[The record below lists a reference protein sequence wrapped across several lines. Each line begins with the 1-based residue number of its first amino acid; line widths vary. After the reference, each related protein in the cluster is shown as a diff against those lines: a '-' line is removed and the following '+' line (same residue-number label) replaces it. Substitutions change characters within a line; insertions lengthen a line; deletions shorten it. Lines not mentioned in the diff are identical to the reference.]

1 MPYANLHIE
10 IDDTKLLNIQT
21 SLDKLK
27 TELDFVINLTPK
39 ERQKAGPFV
48 RRREAFRQTA
58 FEIANA
64 EPQLVVGSLDMSAWR
79 TDLQALEQLTTIQ
92 RALTQLLES
101 VDDTTIAFTMESTKT
116 ASLFYTTL
124 KAQSKLNIPGVDT
137 MIDKLGKS
145 LGNTRKGKK
154 KQKEE

>member
-10 IDDTKLLNIQT
+10 IDDTKLLDIQS

-92 RALTQLLES
+92 CALTQLLES
-101 VDDTTIAFTMESTKT
+101 VDDTTIALTMESTKT

-145 LGNTRKGKK
+145 LGNTRRGKK